1 VPQCGCAA
9 GKAAHASTSRVER
22 RTLCEIHYKAGC
34 FAPAS
39 YLPNLKH
46 AGILNQG
53 LFLESVECIVLRKS
67 WTGYAIRC
75 IFLRHQSFTFPRRTR
90 ILSSG
95 ALNSLFASIERLCAT
110 SGAMRGLLS
119 VLSVRSL
126 VLLSAFRHIGA
137 LAGPSI
143 NVALRASFDSA
154 PYLVELL
161 YVLTQ
166 WCAQ

>member
-46 AGILNQG
+46 AGI
-53 LFLESVECIVLRKS
+53 LRKS

-126 VLLSAFRHIGA
+126 VQLSAFRHIGA